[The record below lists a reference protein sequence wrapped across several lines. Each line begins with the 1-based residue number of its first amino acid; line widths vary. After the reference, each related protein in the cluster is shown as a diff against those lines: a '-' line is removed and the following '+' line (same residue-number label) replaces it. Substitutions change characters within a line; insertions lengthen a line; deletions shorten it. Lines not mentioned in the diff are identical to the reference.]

1 MNGEIKINNL
11 FYFSALLLL
20 VIFFYYLITTN
31 RDYQYIRKENTLTN
45 EVNILIFGDMMLDR
59 NVRNIIDKNG
69 FDKFFSGV
77 SEIVKS
83 ADIAVANLEGP
94 FTDYPSITAS
104 LKNKALQF
112 TFDPKL
118 AQKLSDFGFDIL
130 GLANNHTLNFGK
142 DGFEQTKKYIGNS
155 GMIYYGDPLNK
166 DEIST
171 IVTKNGIK
179 IAFIGF
185 HEFSY
190 INFENIPKEI
200 QKLKNEVD
208 IIIVTPHW
216 GNEYEKIPTDR
227 IRKMA
232 HSYIDYGAHMVIGAH
247 SHVVG
252 EYESYNNGDIYY
264 SLGNFVF
271 DQYFSEDTM
280 NGLALKIKI
289 IKSHNEI
296 NTEIQNIPIR
306 IDRQGVIIKQ

>member
-11 FYFSALLLL
+11 FYLSIILILIG
-20 VIFFYYLITTN
+20 VFFNFYKPN
-31 RDYQYIRKENTLTN
+31 QDYNYVRPDSNIVD
-45 EVNILIFGDMMLDR
+45 EVNVLIFGDMMLDR
-59 NVRNIIDKNG
+59 NVRNIINKKG
-69 FDKFFSGV
+69 FDRFFAGV
-77 SEIVKS
+77 SEIVKG

-104 LKNKALQF
+104 LTNKALQF

-118 AQKLSDFGFDIL
+118 AYKLSEFGFDIL
-130 GLANNHTLNFGK
+130 GLANNHTLNFGS
-142 DGFEQTKKYIGNS
+142 DGLGQTKKYIGNA

-171 IVTKNGIK
+171 IVNKNGIK

-185 HEFSY
+185 HEFNY
-190 INFENIPKEI
+190 INYNNVFNEI
-200 QKLKNEVD
+200 ERLKNDVD

-216 GNEYEKIPTDR
+216 GIEYEKVPTD
-227 IRKMA
+227 KMREWA
-232 HSYIDYGAHMVIGAH
+232 RLFIDSGANIVVGAHPHVIGI
-247 SHVVG
+247 S
-252 EYESYNNGDIYY
+252 EKYNNGTIYY

-289 IKSHNEI
+289 LKNNKKI
-296 NTEIQNIPIR
+296 NYSIIEIPIR
-306 IDRQGVIIKQ
+306 IDRDGVRVK